1 MLKNLKTKFVSKKD
15 SHGVSSII
23 GVLVV
28 PSIITSV
35 LELSL
40 VDVVDAKKN

>member
-23 GVLVV
+23 GILVG
-28 PSIITSV
+28 PSITISV

-40 VDVVDAKKN
+40 EDDVDTKNW